1 MPTLIAY
8 ATKYGCTE
16 KCAKMLAEK
25 LTDEVTLCNLREG
38 KADPAAFDAVIVGG
52 PYYMGR
58 MHKKIRAFS
67 RKHMKTLK
75 GKKTGL
81 FVICMAQGEDLKRQ
95 MDAAFPEELST
106 AAIVKENFGGEY
118 LISRMKSFH
127 RLVVTKITNSE
138 EDKSNILMDAIG
150 RFAEAMN
157 RG

>member
-1 MPTLIAY
+1 MPTLIVY

-16 KCAKMLAEK
+16 KCANMLAEK
-25 LTDEVTLCNLREG
+25 LKDEVTLCNLLEG

-67 RKHMKTLK
+67 RKHMKALK

-81 FVICMAQGEDLKRQ
+81 FVICMAQGEDLERE
-95 MDAAFPEELST
+95 MDAAFPEELKA

-118 LISRMKSFH
+118 LLSKMESFH

-138 EDKSNILMDAIG
+138 EDQSNIHTDAID

-157 RG
+157 RA